1 MLKRYIGHQS
11 PVSVILGG
19 EDFGYVETGDSIA
32 VPDDLA
38 NSLSWPEENWADG
51 AAKAQSKASTAD
63 TSTNK
68 NDEKSGE

>member
-1 MLKRYIGHQS
+1 MLKLYIGHQS

-19 EDFGYVETGDSIA
+19 EDFGYVETGDSIV

-51 AAKAQSKASTAD
+51 AAKSSTPD
-63 TSTNK
+63 KS
-68 NDEKSGE
+68 DEKSDE